1 VGEAAAMNPILPPS
15 LVAEAFQPPL
25 IAFLLSLVLSG
36 LLALAGRPRAA
47 GLGAAVG
54 LAAALFLVF
63 GVRMV
68 TPRMLPERLPW
79 LVLAAGL
86 GGLAGDLVGARAW
99 VAGILSA
106 MTALGGAWF
115 ILGAPRVV
123 PDLWR
128 IAAEALPVLVAFA
141 VPLWR
146 LVPPRAGAGAAASAL
161 AAAGLLAAGLWAGG
175 SAAVFPGLAASAAAA
190 AGGLMLA
197 GAVRGAGAGLAGAL
211 ALAAAIGGVA
221 AAAGLAQRSL
231 AVWAGCLAPLVGLL
245 VGPRAAGLLALAPAS
260 VMGAIAG
267 PVLAGLPFAA
277 LALMLAGR

>member
-1 VGEAAAMNPILPPS
+1 MNPILPPS

-25 IAFLLSLVLSG
+25 MAFALSLLLSG

-86 GGLAGDLVGARAW
+86 GGLMGDLVGARAW
-99 VAGILSA
+99 AAALFSA
-106 MTALGGAWF
+106 VTALGGAWF
-115 ILGAPRVV
+115 MLGAPRVV

-128 IAAEALPVLVAFA
+128 VAAEAAPVLVAFA

-146 LVPPRAGAGAAASAL
+146 LVPSRAGGVAAASAL
-161 AAAGLLAAGLWAGG
+161 AAAGLLAGGLWAGG
-175 SAAVFPGLAASAAAA
+175 SAVVFPGLAASAAAA
-190 AGGLMLA
+190 AAGLLLA
-197 GAVRGAGAGLAGAL
+197 GSVRGAGAGLAGAL

-221 AAAGLAQRSL
+221 AAAGLAQRSF
-231 AVWAGCLAPLVGLL
+231 AIWAGCLAPLVGLL
-245 VGPRAAGLLALAPAS
+245 LGPRAAGLLALAPAS
-260 VMGAIAG
+260 VAGALAG
-267 PVLAGLPFAA
+267 PLLAGAPLAVLAWL
-277 LALMLAGR
+277 LAER